1 MNKCFITKLP
11 SSVDNNTLPVLGQL
25 KIKWLKQNTLTDNDA
40 RAIDLQTNSSITVKV
55 SGAHFTDSTLA
66 SNIGNT
72 KIITATDGVVSLYV
86 SNDVDAVLTIDN
98 KYSLL
103 YLGFA
108 HNGKS
113 KVPKSVYFDIE
124 DIRGCT
130 NIQWLYLS
138 STQVSGDISAVRN
151 LVNLKSL
158 VLNDT
163 KVSGDIS
170 AVSNLTKLV
179 SIYIDY
185 TQITGDISA
194 VSNLT
199 NLTALAIGYTQV
211 SGDISAVRNLVN
223 LTSLILNDTKVSG
236 DISAVSNLVN
246 LSSLVL
252 DYIQVSGDISA
263 VSNLTNLEYL
273 GVSSTKVSGDISAV
287 SNLTNLTALTIGYTQ
302 ITGNISAVRNLTKL
316 TALSIG
322 YTQITGAVDYLVG
335 LTKLVD
341 LDIKNISLTGN
352 MSMIPINVVFI
363 SQLGRNIITNFTW
376 TANGRFNAKLL
387 AMEGPVPFDTVSMDN
402 MLIDQ
407 ATCTFTPAASIPW
420 LNVISVSGNR
430 TSASD
435 AAVATI
441 QSKGVTIT
449 GVNKV
454 S

>member
-1 MNKCFITKLP
+1 MSKCFITKLS

-25 KIKWLKQNTLTDNDA
+25 KIKWLKQNILTDNDA

-86 SNDVDAVLTIDN
+86 SNDTDAILTIDN

-113 KVPKSVYFDIE
+113 MVPKSVYFDIE

-138 STQVSGDISAVRN
+138 STQVSGNISAVSNLTNLLN
-151 LVNLKSL
+151 LVANNLQI
-158 VLNDT
+158 
-163 KVSGDIS
+163 SGDIS

-179 SIYIDY
+179 SLAISY
-185 TQITGDISA
+185 TQITG
-194 VSNLT
+194 NT
-199 NLTALAIGYTQV
+199 
-211 SGDISAVRNLVN
+211 
-223 LTSLILNDTKVSG
+223 
-236 DISAVSNLVN
+236 SAVSNLVN
-246 LSSLVL
+246 LTH
-252 DYIQVSGDISA
+252 
-263 VSNLTNLEYL
+263 LT
-273 GVSSTKVSGDISAV
+273 
-287 SNLTNLTALTIGYTQ
+287 
-302 ITGNISAVRNLTKL
+302 
-316 TALSIG
+316 IG

-335 LTKLVD
+335 LTKLVE
-341 LDIKNISLTGN
+341 LNIKNTSLTGN

-376 TANGRFNAKLL
+376 TARGRQNAKLL
-387 AMEGPVPFDTVSMDN
+387 AMEGPVPFDTASMDN

-407 ATCTFTPAASIPW
+407 ATCTFTPVASIPW
-420 LNVISVSGNR
+420 LNVISASGNR

-435 AAVATI
+435 AAVATL

-449 GVNKV
+449 GVTKV